1 MGSLRY
7 LTHSRPNILFSV
19 GFLSRFKEN
28 LNTEHLKYAKRLLRY
43 LRGTIDFGLT
53 YKKGIFFCLEGYS
66 DSDYAGDLMDGKSTS
81 SVLFFLGGNV
91 VTRSSQKQRIVA
103 LSSCEAEYVTLTQA
117 ACQRV
122 WLSDMINELIG
133 DELKPVKICVENKS
147 AIELAKNLA
156 FHSRSKHIK
165 VRYHYIRT
173 CIEEGQVTLEYTSTT
188 HQ

>member
-43 LRGTIDFGLT
+43 LRGTIDF
-53 YKKGIFFCLEGYS
+53 GYS